1 MPKKKRTNHQ
11 KKVYRLARQ
20 VQREA
25 GGKDNLT
32 LSASRRAVERR
43 SGAKGAAPK
52 ASPRKP
58 PPDAYSKATGD
69 FGRQLA
75 DAILSYATPIFWS
88 AGQTVGRMDD
98 KVRSGTTF
106 FVDTGEALFGV
117 TAGHVYEAHKA
128 RADATGVLCQ
138 IGLGEA
144 VEGRSRL
151 FDLRDRVIAHSQSP
165 DIATYRIS
173 LDEIARTGAR
183 VLKATE
189 WPPNPPKGGAGVA
202 FVGYPRFGREIV
214 APGRIAW
221 DNFHGTALVESVS
234 DEKISCPIPRESIVP
249 IKGMR
254 FPAPGED
261 TAGLSGGPLVCFN
274 QGAVLSWRLVGVICD
289 GGGGDHKG
297 EGGPFLDMIVAG
309 RADLINADGT
319 INELP
324 LPRRRTP
331 R

>member
-1 MPKKKRTNHQ
+1 MPKKRTSRE
-11 KKVYRLARQ
+11 KKVYRRSRQ
-20 VQREA
+20 LQREA
-25 GGKDNLT
+25 GGKDKMT
-32 LSASRRAVERR
+32 LGAARRAVERGSR
-43 SGAKGAAPK
+43 ENGAAPE
-52 ASPRKP
+52 ASSRKP
-58 PPDAYSKATGD
+58 PPPDAWAKATGD

-75 DAILSYATPIFWS
+75 DAILAYAAPILWG
-88 AGQTVGRMDD
+88 AGEPAGGMNDD
-98 KVRSGTTF
+98 VRSGTTF

-144 VEGRSRL
+144 GKGSRV
-151 FDLRDRVIAHSQSP
+151 FDLRERVIDHSQSP

-173 LDEIARTGAR
+173 PEEIARTGAR
-183 VLKATE
+183 VFKAPG
-189 WPPNPPKGGAGVA
+189 WPPKPPKVDAGVA
-202 FVGYPRFGREIV
+202 FVGYPGSGREVV
-214 APGRIAW
+214 APRRIAW
-221 DNFHGTALVESVS
+221 DNFHGSAFVESVS
-234 DEKISCPIPRESIVP
+234 DERITCPIPREWIVP

-289 GGGGDHKG
+289 GGGGAYEG
-297 EGGPFLDMIVAG
+297 EGGPFLDMVVGA
-309 RADLINADGT
+309 RVDLINADGT

-324 LPRRRTP
+324 HPRRRTS